1 MKIKPIILAGG
12 SGQRLLPFLKYNSPK
27 QFLSVLHGRGNLLQ
41 NTLNRFQDKCIFDK
55 PIVVGSLVHRDNL
68 IRSIKEFDYE
78 IDSLL
83 LEPEGRNTGPATAV
97 ASLILD
103 DDTLML
109 IVPIDHYISDDERFL
124 KRISQLGELVK
135 DNPEKIAALYV
146 EKSSVESNYGH
157 IKLGKKLHYK
167 FPVFTVDN
175 FIEKPETDD
184 ENDNI
189 VWNSGIYC
197 MTARQCKSLILKNS
211 PHILQYS
218 QKAVNQG
225 IQRTINGLNELILDV
240 KHFKKN
246 SKLSFDQIL
255 TMPYDQQSLICTH
268 IGTAWEDVGIWSG
281 IKRLYTDTQHA
292 SAINKEVFAMI

>member
-1 MKIKPIILAGG
+1 
-12 SGQRLLPFLKYNSPK
+12 
-27 QFLSVLHGRGNLLQ
+27 
-41 NTLNRFQDKCIFDK
+41 
-55 PIVVGSLVHRDNL
+55 
-68 IRSIKEFDYE
+68 
-78 IDSLL
+78 
-83 LEPEGRNTGPATAV
+83 
-97 ASLILD
+97 
-103 DDTLML
+103 ML
-109 IVPIDHYISDDERFL
+109 PIDHYIRDEEGFL
-124 KRISQLGELVK
+124 KRISQLGQLVK

-157 IKLGKKLHYK
+157 IKLGTKLHYK
-167 FPVFTVDN
+167 LPVFTVDN

-184 ENDNI
+184 EDDKI

-225 IQRTINGLNELILDV
+225 IQRTINGLNELILDM
-240 KHFKKN
+240 KHFRKN

-255 TMPYDQQSLICTH
+255 TMPYDPQSLICTH